1 MATKVFISWSGDLSK
16 RLGEALRKWLPGV
29 LQYVKPYFTP
39 DDIEKGAKWNSDIAR
54 ELEEA
59 NIGLIC
65 LTRDNIDKAWILF
78 EAGALSK
85 SFEKSRV
92 CTILFNLDTTDL
104 KGPLTS
110 FQTTRFN
117 KDDIKRLVDTINNA
131 AGDDKLEHQILEN
144 VFAMWWPKLEEQ
156 VAEILASHTE
166 DNPEARRSDRDIL
179 EEMLA
184 LTRMSTSR
192 SHRSPR
198 ISEEVVMDLIRG
210 IQELSFMVVRGD
222 SETAL
227 HLMRRFNP
235 PLKYLSI
242 EAGVPEAYEHFRM
255 KQRHLRRPPAE
266 DLEEA
271 EQEN

>member
-29 LQYVKPYFTP
+29 LQYVRPYFTP

-131 AGDDKLEHQILEN
+131 AGDDKLEHQVLEN
-144 VFAMWWPKLEEQ
+144 VFAMWWPRLEEQ

-192 SHRSPR
+192 SHRLPR
-198 ISEEVVMDLIRG
+198 ISEEVVMELTQG
-210 IQELSFMVVRGD
+210 LEELSFITGREG
-222 SETAL
+222 SERAL
-227 HLMRRFNP
+227 HLMRR
-235 PLKYLSI
+235 LDRTLRHLCM
-242 EAGVPEAYEHFRM
+242 EAGVPEAYDRFQMR
-255 KQRHLRRPPAE
+255 QRHLRRPPEE